1 MTQQTLAQIRVI
13 DPILTT
19 HAQGYVR
26 PGNVGKVLFPEVS
39 VGQYAGQI
47 LEFGKESFRRY
58 NTKRAPGA
66 VTERIT
72 FGYSGKPYAIV
83 PNALEAL
90 VPAES
95 QLDAAAVPGL
105 DLASDAVDVVM
116 DVMELAHE
124 CECADIALA
133 TSNYDADHQKT
144 LATTARWTNASNS
157 DPTADIKTGSE
168 AIRRSIGV
176 RPNVAILSAT
186 AYAALATNKS
196 IIERLK
202 YTGRD
207 SVTTEILA
215 RLWNV
220 QTVVVGDAVV
230 ASGQDDGFGDVW
242 GDHVVLA
249 YVAPGGAGNK
259 RNAARP
265 SYGYTYTIRGMPAVR
280 KPYQDNNRNS
290 WVYGVNAD
298 RVPVL
303 SGMTAG
309 YLILNAGQSD

>member
-1 MTQQTLAQIRVI
+1 MTQQTLAQTRVI

-26 PGNVGKVLFPEVS
+26 PGNVGKFLFPEVPVS
-39 VGQYAGQI
+39 QYAGLV

-66 VTERIT
+66 ATERIT
-72 FGYSGKPYAIV
+72 FGHEGKPYAIV

-90 VPAES
+90 VPVENMT
-95 QLDAAAVPGL
+95 DAAAVPGI

-124 CECADIALA
+124 CECADLA
-133 TSNYDADHQKT
+133 RDASKYDNDHKIVLTTTNRWTDAD
-144 LATTARWTNASNS
+144 NS
-157 DPTADIKTGSE
+157 DPTKDVKTAGE
-168 AIRRSIGV
+168 AIRGSVGI
-176 RPNVAILSAT
+176 RPNLALLSAT
-186 AYAALATNKS
+186 AFAALATNKS
-196 IIERLK
+196 IIDRLK

-207 SVTTEILA
+207 ALTTEILA

-220 QTVVVGDAVV
+220 QQVVVGDAVV

-242 GDHVVLA
+242 GDDVILA
-249 YVAPGGAGNK
+249 YVAPGGGGNR

-265 SYGYTYTIRGMPAVR
+265 SYGYTYAIRGMPSVK
-280 KPYQDNNRNS
+280 KPYPDNNRNS

-298 RVPVL
+298 RTPVL
-303 SGMTAG
+303 SGITAG
-309 YLILNAGQSD
+309 YLIVNAGQS